1 MSGKQI
7 IEKSELSSNFPRGVK
22 RSNEVAYLS
31 ATPHD
36 MSLIDSSTKVKETLK
51 LFRDFYNELLGKG
64 EPKRVGKCTQ
74 RFDMEVSNRLKEKGK
89 WIYPATCFGHIPGVN
104 IGDKFHF
111 RAELVVVGLHR
122 QYISGIDYTVLNG
135 KKIATSVVNSGRYE
149 NEAKTS
155 DVLIYSGQ
163 GGTKADQE
171 LKLGNLALVNSK
183 EAENPVRVIQKI
195 NSANGFF
202 AYVYD
207 GLYVVKRFW
216 QERDF
221 DRKLVFKF
229 ELHRMLD
236 QEKMFH
242 GNGEG
247 SRKSRPKE
255 CCVVCDVSQGKE
267 KTTIRAM
274 NGVDS
279 EKPGKFCYITETMYP
294 QWCKK
299 TEGAGCDCINGCS
312 NSGQCVCVLKNGG
325 EIAYSEKGG
334 LIGQKDVV
342 YECGPSCKCPPSCPN
357 RVSQRGPRYKLE
369 LYKTESRG
377 WGVRSRSYISSGS
390 FVCEFVGKLQ
400 QNKEVDHGPSFVISK
415 SENHNTISAVSS
427 LDCQLDNETET
438 GFILDASKVGN
449 VGRFIRHSS
458 SPSLL
463 VQHVLYDHD
472 DERMP
477 HIMFF
482 AAKNVPPLHEL
493 TCDYDRQTIHRIEV

>member
-36 MSLIDSSTKVKETLK
+36 MSLIDSSTKVKETVK

-74 RFDMEVSNRLKEKGK
+74 RFDMEVANRLKEKGK

-171 LKLGNLALVNSK
+171 LKLGNLALLNSK

-279 EKPGKFCYITETMYP
+279 EKPGK
-294 QWCKK
+294 
-299 TEGAGCDCINGCS
+299 
-312 NSGQCVCVLKNGG
+312 NGG

-357 RVSQRGPRYKLE
+357 RVSQWGDSTPLNLRLKRGPRYKLE

-415 SENHNTISAVSS
+415 SENHNAISAVSS
-427 LDCQLDNETET
+427 LDCQLDNEAET

-493 TCDYDRQTIHRIEV
+493 TCDYDRHTIHRIEV